1 MKKILYSVIA
11 LTMAA
16 FTFTSCEDVP
26 APYDDPNNN
35 GGGQEL
41 PEGVLLDQNFTSSL
55 GDFTSKAA
63 SGNLN
68 WYNDYSSAMV
78 TGFQD
83 FDGDGTKE
91 NQAGVTFL
99 VGPEIDLTE
108 VTEAYITINHAL
120 NYERGD
126 INTNNSIVISKDY
139 AGDVTT
145 ATWQVLNYNTEGLN
159 TGFTFTE
166 KSVNI
171 PSEYM
176 GGKVVI
182 ALRHTCNES
191 SSSTWEVKSLKVQK
205 GKVDET
211 QPSTPEEPSG
221 DGTLQNPYNV
231 AGIIAYTSTL
241 GENET
246 SDKEVYIKGT
256 VKSIKENF
264 DGGFGNATFYI
275 ADGANGSNQFYIYR
289 TLYLGN
295 QKYTSGD
302 LLKEGDEVIVYGKV
316 TNYVSEYGSTLETV
330 QNQSYVYSIN
340 GNTGSGEEPSTGVAK
355 GDGSLANPFNAVAAN
370 EYASKLPAD
379 GVSEKEVYIK
389 GKIASIRENFTA
401 QYGNA
406 SFYISDDGSNTNT
419 FYVFRTLYL
428 NNVKYTEGTL
438 PQVGDDVIICGKV
451 TNYKGNTPETMQ
463 NQSYIYSLTS
473 NGGGDTPDVPENSI
487 TLIPSELGLA
497 NASAVENVTLSDGT
511 VLTFDGGG
519 NQNPPK
525 YYNAG
530 TNIRMYPKNSVT
542 IKASKKIAQVIIK
555 CDTYQGVICN
565 ASGDVAAN
573 PGNVETKDAVITV
586 NGVNSAQ
593 TTISNISAK
602 TGTAS
607 QIRMTALTIVYAE

>member
-55 GDFTSKAA
+55 GNFTSKAA

-191 SSSTWEVKSLKVQK
+191 SSSTWEVKSLKVQV
-205 GKVDET
+205 GKVEEEGGGEGEL
-211 QPSTPEEPSG
+211 PEGTFIDQDFSSSLGNFTSSSASGTLKWYNDYSSAMVTGFQDFNG
-221 DGTLQNPYNV
+221 DGTKENQAGVTFLVSPEIDFTKATEAYITINHAINYEKGDINANNSIVISKNYTGDVKTATWQTIEYNTDGMGSSFTFKEKKV
-231 AGIIAYTSTL
+231 NIPAEFMGSKVVIALRHTCDDTQSSTWEVKSLSVKAGSVEDLPSGNIGDLTKPNGDFEAWVEGLPNNWSTTSTA
-241 GENET
+241 
-246 SDKEVYIKGT
+246 
-256 VKSIKENF
+256 
-264 DGGFGNATFYI
+264 GNATLSMSTDKHSGSYAVLVKGDSKSNKRISYKEMELKAGEYTMRFYAKAATAAGASLCPGYVQVTDGKVGSYKYGEYSNNLSNTEWI
-275 ADGANGSNQFYIYR
+275 EVTHTFTIDADGTYCVLIMNSKNPG
-289 TLYLGN
+289 
-295 QKYTSGD
+295 GD
-302 LLKEGDEVIVYGKV
+302 LLIDDF
-316 TNYVSEYGSTLETV
+316 TLTTGET
-330 QNQSYVYSIN
+330 
-340 GNTGSGEEPSTGVAK
+340 T
-355 GDGSLANPFNAVAAN
+355 
-370 EYASKLPAD
+370 
-379 GVSEKEVYIK
+379 
-389 GKIASIRENFTA
+389 
-401 QYGNA
+401 
-406 SFYISDDGSNTNT
+406 
-419 FYVFRTLYL
+419 
-428 NNVKYTEGTL
+428 
-438 PQVGDDVIICGKV
+438 
-451 TNYKGNTPETMQ
+451 
-463 NQSYIYSLTS
+463 
-473 NGGGDTPDVPENSI
+473 
-487 TLIPSELGLA
+487 
-497 NASAVENVTLSDGT
+497 
-511 VLTFDGGG
+511 
-519 NQNPPK
+519 
-525 YYNAG
+525 
-530 TNIRMYPKNSVT
+530 
-542 IKASKKIAQVIIK
+542 IIK
-555 CDTYQGVICN
+555 
-565 ASGDVAAN
+565 
-573 PGNVETKDAVITV
+573 
-586 NGVNSAQ
+586 
-593 TTISNISAK
+593 
-602 TGTAS
+602 
-607 QIRMTALTIVYAE
+607 

>member
-182 ALRHTCNES
+182 ALRHTCSEKQ
-191 SSSTWEVKSLKVQK
+191 SSTWEVKSLKVQE

-275 ADGANGSNQFYIYR
+275 TDGANGSNQFYIYR

-295 QKYTSGD
+295 QKYTSGE
-302 LLKEGDEVIVYGKV
+302 LLKEGDEVIVHGKV
-316 TNYVSEYGSTLETV
+316 TNYVSSYGSTLETV

-340 GNTGSGEEPSTGVAK
+340 GNTGSGEEPGTGVAK

-370 EYASKLPAD
+370 EYASKLPAG
-379 GVSEKEVYIK
+379 GVSENDVYIK
-389 GKIASIRENFTA
+389 GKIASIKENFTA

-406 SFYISDDGSNTNT
+406 SFYISDDGSNANT
-419 FYVFRTLYL
+419 FYVFHTLYL

-451 TNYKGNTPETMQ
+451 TNYMGNTPETMQ

-487 TLIPSELGLA
+487 TLIPSELGLE
-497 NASAVENVTLSDGT
+497 NASAVKNVTLSDGT

-593 TTISNISAK
+593 TTISNTSAK
-602 TGTAS
+602 TGTPS

>member
-176 GGKVVI
+176 GGKAVI
-182 ALRHTCNES
+182 ALRHTCSETQ
-191 SSSTWEVKSLKVQK
+191 SSTWEVKSLKVQE

-211 QPSTPEEPSG
+211 PETPSEGDAYIDEPFSSSFG
-221 DGTLQNPYNV
+221 SFSVKT
-231 AGIIAYTSTL
+231 
-241 GENET
+241 
-246 SDKEVYIKGT
+246 IKGT
-256 VKSIKENF
+256 PWIIDYSTAKATGY
-264 DGGFGNATFYI
+264 DNATKETTPSESYI
-275 ADGANGSNQFYIYR
+275 ISSPVNLSASKGAYITFEYILR
-289 TLYLGN
+289 Y
-295 QKYTSGD
+295 
-302 LLKEGDEVIVYGKV
+302 V
-316 TNYVSEYGSTLETV
+316 TNYGTPVEGINNKVLITDNYTGDPATTAWTDITGTLTEGRDWTTWYTYSANLPETFVGKNNVVIALYYSCETSSGTWEVKNLKMKEGKAEEGENPGEDPDKPGTGGEGKATVTKSENIITMVDPDAT
-330 QNQSYVYSIN
+330 
-340 GNTGSGEEPSTGVAK
+340 
-355 GDGSLANPFNAVAAN
+355 
-370 EYASKLPAD
+370 AS
-379 GVSEKEVYIK
+379 
-389 GKIASIRENFTA
+389 
-401 QYGNA
+401 
-406 SFYISDDGSNTNT
+406 TNT
-419 FYVFRTLYL
+419 ITCDLNTYGWANNSDPTL
-428 NNVKYTEGTL
+428 
-438 PQVGDDVIICGKV
+438 
-451 TNYKGNTPETMQ
+451 
-463 NQSYIYSLTS
+463 
-473 NGGGDTPDVPENSI
+473 
-487 TLIPSELGLA
+487 
-497 NASAVENVTLSDGT
+497 VTLSDGT
-511 VLTFDGGG
+511 TIAFAKEGG
-519 NQNPPK
+519 
-525 YYNAG
+525 YNAPKFYELTKG
-530 TNIRMYPKNSVT
+530 VRMYALNSMTVT
-542 IKASKKIAQVIIK
+542 GSKKIAKIVVTCDSYNGTIYVGNDKLYTDITENVWKMVNDHTDIKGGVQVRVQK
-555 CDTYQGVICN
+555 L
-565 ASGDVAAN
+565 
-573 PGNVETKDAVITV
+573 EIT
-586 NGVNSAQ
+586 
-593 TTISNISAK
+593 
-602 TGTAS
+602 
-607 QIRMTALTIVYAE
+607 YAE

>member
-55 GDFTSKAA
+55 GDFTSIAA

-83 FDGDGTKE
+83 FDGDGQKE
-91 NQAGVTFL
+91 NKPGVTFL

-191 SSSTWEVKSLKVQK
+191 SSSTWEVKSLKVQV
-205 GKVDET
+205 GKVEEEGGGEGEL
-211 QPSTPEEPSG
+211 PEGTFIDQDFSSSLGNFTSSSASGTLKWYNDYSSAMVTGFQDFNG
-221 DGTLQNPYNV
+221 DGTKENQAGVTFLVSPEIDFTKATEAYITINHAINYEKGDINANNSIVISKNYTGDVKTATWQTIEYNTDGMGSSFTFKEKKV
-231 AGIIAYTSTL
+231 NIPAEFMGSKVVIALRHTCDDTQSSTWEVKSLSVKAGSVEDLPSGNIGDLTKPNGDFEAWVEGLPNNWSTTSTA
-241 GENET
+241 
-246 SDKEVYIKGT
+246 
-256 VKSIKENF
+256 
-264 DGGFGNATFYI
+264 GNATLSMSTDKHSGSYAVLVKGDSKSNKRISYKEMELKAGEYTMRFYAKAATAAGASLCPGYVQVTDGKVGSYKYGEYSNNLSNTEWI
-275 ADGANGSNQFYIYR
+275 EVTHTFTIDADGTYCVLIMNSKNPG
-289 TLYLGN
+289 
-295 QKYTSGD
+295 GD
-302 LLKEGDEVIVYGKV
+302 LLIDDF
-316 TNYVSEYGSTLETV
+316 TLTTGET
-330 QNQSYVYSIN
+330 
-340 GNTGSGEEPSTGVAK
+340 T
-355 GDGSLANPFNAVAAN
+355 
-370 EYASKLPAD
+370 
-379 GVSEKEVYIK
+379 
-389 GKIASIRENFTA
+389 
-401 QYGNA
+401 
-406 SFYISDDGSNTNT
+406 
-419 FYVFRTLYL
+419 
-428 NNVKYTEGTL
+428 
-438 PQVGDDVIICGKV
+438 
-451 TNYKGNTPETMQ
+451 
-463 NQSYIYSLTS
+463 
-473 NGGGDTPDVPENSI
+473 
-487 TLIPSELGLA
+487 
-497 NASAVENVTLSDGT
+497 
-511 VLTFDGGG
+511 
-519 NQNPPK
+519 
-525 YYNAG
+525 
-530 TNIRMYPKNSVT
+530 
-542 IKASKKIAQVIIK
+542 IIK
-555 CDTYQGVICN
+555 
-565 ASGDVAAN
+565 
-573 PGNVETKDAVITV
+573 
-586 NGVNSAQ
+586 
-593 TTISNISAK
+593 
-602 TGTAS
+602 
-607 QIRMTALTIVYAE
+607 

>member
-1 MKKILYSVIA
+1 M
-11 LTMAA
+11 
-16 FTFTSCEDVP
+16 
-26 APYDDPNNN
+26 
-35 GGGQEL
+35 
-41 PEGVLLDQNFTSSL
+41 
-55 GDFTSKAA
+55 
-63 SGNLN
+63 
-68 WYNDYSSAMV
+68 
-78 TGFQD
+78 
-83 FDGDGTKE
+83 
-91 NQAGVTFL
+91 
-99 VGPEIDLTE
+99 
-108 VTEAYITINHAL
+108 
-120 NYERGD
+120 
-126 INTNNSIVISKDY
+126 
-139 AGDVTT
+139 
-145 ATWQVLNYNTEGLN
+145 
-159 TGFTFTE
+159 
-166 KSVNI
+166 
-171 PSEYM
+171 
-176 GGKVVI
+176 
-182 ALRHTCNES
+182 
-191 SSSTWEVKSLKVQK
+191 
-205 GKVDET
+205 
-211 QPSTPEEPSG
+211 
-221 DGTLQNPYNV
+221 
-231 AGIIAYTSTL
+231 
-241 GENET
+241 
-246 SDKEVYIKGT
+246 
-256 VKSIKENF
+256 
-264 DGGFGNATFYI
+264 
-275 ADGANGSNQFYIYR
+275 
-289 TLYLGN
+289 
-295 QKYTSGD
+295 
-302 LLKEGDEVIVYGKV
+302 
-316 TNYVSEYGSTLETV
+316 
-330 QNQSYVYSIN
+330 
-340 GNTGSGEEPSTGVAK
+340 
-355 GDGSLANPFNAVAAN
+355 
-370 EYASKLPAD
+370 PAD

-497 NASAVENVTLSDGT
+497 NSSAVENVTLSDGT

-586 NGVNSAQ
+586 NGVNNAQ

>member
-99 VGPEIDLTE
+99 VGPEIDFTD
-108 VTEAYITINHAL
+108 VTEAHITINHAL

-126 INTNNSIVISKDY
+126 INANNSIVISKDY
-139 AGDVTT
+139 TGDVTT
-145 ATWQVLNYNTEGLN
+145 ATWEVLNYNTDGLGN
-159 TGFTFTE
+159 SFTFVE
-166 KSVNI
+166 NNVNI
-171 PSEYM
+171 PAEYM
-176 GGKVVI
+176 GGKAVI
-182 ALRHTCNES
+182 ALRHTCSETQ
-191 SSSTWEVKSLKVQK
+191 SSTWEVKSLKVQE
-205 GKVDET
+205 GKVDEE

-275 ADGANGSNQFYIYR
+275 TDGANGSNQFYIYR

-295 QKYTSGD
+295 QKYTSGE
-302 LLKEGDEVIVYGKV
+302 LLKEGDEVIVHGKV

-389 GKIASIRENFTA
+389 GKIASIRENFTT

-406 SFYISDDGSNTNT
+406 SFYISDDGSNANK

-487 TLIPSELGLA
+487 TLIPSELGL
-497 NASAVENVTLSDGT
+497 ENGAELGSRTLSDGT

-519 NQNPPK
+519 NQNVPK

-542 IKASKKIAQVIIK
+542 IKATKKIEKVIIN
-555 CDTYQGVICN
+555 CDTYNNVICN

-573 PGNVETKDAVITV
+573 PGNVDTKDAVITV
-586 NGVNSAQ
+586 NDINSEQ
-593 TTISNISAK
+593 TVITNTSAT
-602 TGTAS
+602 TGEKS
-607 QIRMTALTIVYAE
+607 QIRMTSLTIVYAE

>member
-55 GDFTSKAA
+55 GDFTSIAA

-68 WYNDYSSAMV
+68 WYNDFSSAMV
-78 TGFQD
+78 TGYQD
-83 FDGDGTKE
+83 FNGDGVKE
-91 NQAGVTFL
+91 YQAGVTFL
-99 VGPEIDLTE
+99 VGPEIDFTD
-108 VTEAYITINHAL
+108 VTEAHITINHAL

-126 INTNNSIVISKDY
+126 INANNSIVISKDY
-139 AGDVTT
+139 TGDVTA
-145 ATWQVLNYNTEGLN
+145 ATWEVLNYNTDGLGN
-159 TGFTFTE
+159 SFTFVE
-166 KSVNI
+166 NNVNI
-171 PSEYM
+171 PAEYM
-176 GGKVVI
+176 GGKAVI
-182 ALRHTCNES
+182 ALRHTCSETRT
-191 SSSTWEVKSLKVQK
+191 STWEVKSLKVQE
-205 GKVDET
+205 GKVDEE

-231 AGIIAYTSTL
+231 AGIIAYASTL
-241 GENET
+241 GENEV
-246 SDKEVYIKGT
+246 SDKDVYIKGT

-330 QNQSYVYSIN
+330 QNQSHVYSIN

-406 SFYISDDGSNTNT
+406 SFYISDDGSNANT

>member
-1 MKKILYSVIA
+1 MKKILYSVFA

-35 GGGQEL
+35 GGGQVL
-41 PEGVLLDQNFTSSL
+41 PEGVLLDQSFTSSL

-191 SSSTWEVKSLKVQK
+191 SSSTWEVKSLKVQV
-205 GKVDET
+205 GKVEEEGGGEGEL
-211 QPSTPEEPSG
+211 PEGTFIDQDFSSSLGNFTSSSASGTLKWYNDYSSAMVTGFQDFNG
-221 DGTLQNPYNV
+221 DGTKENQAGVTFLVSPEIDFTKATEAYITINHAINYEKGDINANNSIVISKNYTGDVKTATWQTIEYNTDGMGSSFTFKEKKV
-231 AGIIAYTSTL
+231 NIPAEFMGSKVVIALRHTCDDTQSSTWEVKSLSVKAGSVEDLPSGNIGDLTKSNGDFEAWVEGLPNNWSTTSTA
-241 GENET
+241 
-246 SDKEVYIKGT
+246 
-256 VKSIKENF
+256 
-264 DGGFGNATFYI
+264 GNATLSMSTDKHSGSYAVLVKGDSKSNKRISYKEMELKAGEYTMRFYAKAATAAGASLCPGYVQVTDGKVGSYKYGEYSNNLSNTEWI
-275 ADGANGSNQFYIYR
+275 EVTHTFTIDADGTYCVLIMNSKNPG
-289 TLYLGN
+289 
-295 QKYTSGD
+295 GD
-302 LLKEGDEVIVYGKV
+302 LLIDDF
-316 TNYVSEYGSTLETV
+316 TLTTGET
-330 QNQSYVYSIN
+330 
-340 GNTGSGEEPSTGVAK
+340 T
-355 GDGSLANPFNAVAAN
+355 
-370 EYASKLPAD
+370 
-379 GVSEKEVYIK
+379 
-389 GKIASIRENFTA
+389 
-401 QYGNA
+401 
-406 SFYISDDGSNTNT
+406 
-419 FYVFRTLYL
+419 
-428 NNVKYTEGTL
+428 
-438 PQVGDDVIICGKV
+438 
-451 TNYKGNTPETMQ
+451 
-463 NQSYIYSLTS
+463 
-473 NGGGDTPDVPENSI
+473 
-487 TLIPSELGLA
+487 
-497 NASAVENVTLSDGT
+497 
-511 VLTFDGGG
+511 
-519 NQNPPK
+519 
-525 YYNAG
+525 
-530 TNIRMYPKNSVT
+530 
-542 IKASKKIAQVIIK
+542 IIK
-555 CDTYQGVICN
+555 
-565 ASGDVAAN
+565 
-573 PGNVETKDAVITV
+573 
-586 NGVNSAQ
+586 
-593 TTISNISAK
+593 
-602 TGTAS
+602 
-607 QIRMTALTIVYAE
+607 

>member
-11 LTMAA
+11 ITMAA

-182 ALRHTCNES
+182 ALRHTCSEKQ
-191 SSSTWEVKSLKVQK
+191 SSTWEVKSLKVQK

-275 ADGANGSNQFYIYR
+275 TDGANGSNQFYIYR

-295 QKYTSGD
+295 QKYTSGE
-302 LLKEGDEVIVYGKV
+302 LLKEGDEVIVHGKV
-316 TNYVSEYGSTLETV
+316 TNYVSSYGSTLETV

-370 EYASKLPAD
+370 EYASKLAA
-379 GVSEKEVYIK
+379 GAVSENDVYIK
-389 GKIASIRENFTA
+389 GKIASIRDNFTA

-451 TNYKGNTPETMQ
+451 TNYMGNTPETMQ

-487 TLIPSELGLA
+487 TLIPSELGLE

-573 PGNVETKDAVITV
+573 PGNIETKDAVITV

-593 TTISNISAK
+593 TTISNTSAK
-602 TGTAS
+602 TGTPS